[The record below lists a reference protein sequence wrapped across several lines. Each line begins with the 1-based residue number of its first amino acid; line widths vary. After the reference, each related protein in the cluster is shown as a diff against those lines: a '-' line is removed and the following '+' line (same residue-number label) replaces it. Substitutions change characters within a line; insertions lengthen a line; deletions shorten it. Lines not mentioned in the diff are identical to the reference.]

1 MKYHFVIAPNFQI
14 ADDYIAESGLPP
26 ESVIV
31 THRAILDYFIDTSL
45 IDTSPRQ
52 EIEGAILHVIEG
64 SNQKIDLSYVA
75 HIAMKYSMQV
85 NSVQLEEAPIE
96 QRIEL
101 PNLEE
106 IFNVNNCK
114 PAKPN

>member
-1 MKYHFVIAPNFQI
+1 MKYHFVVAPNFQI
-14 ADDYIAESGLPP
+14 ADDYISSSGLPP

-31 THRAILDYFIDTSL
+31 THRAILDHFIDTSH
-45 IDTSPRQ
+45 RQ
-52 EIEGAILHVIEG
+52 EIEGATIHVIEG

-101 PNLEE
+101 PNLAE

>member
-31 THRAILDYFIDTSL
+31 THRAILDHF

-52 EIEGAILHVIEG
+52 EIEGTMLHVIEG
-64 SNQKIDLSYVA
+64 SNQKIDLSYIA
-75 HIAMKYSMQV
+75 YIAMKYSMQV
-85 NSVQLEEAPIE
+85 NSVQLEEAPME
-96 QRIEL
+96 HRIEL

>member
-14 ADDYIAESGLPP
+14 ADDYIMDSGLPP

-31 THRAILDYFIDTSL
+31 THSATLDHFIDTSL
-45 IDTSPRQ
+45 RQ
-52 EIEGAILHVIEG
+52 ELEGATMHIIEG
-64 SNQKIDLSYVA
+64 SQQKIDLSYVA
-75 HIAMKYSMQV
+75 YIAMRYSMQV

>member
-1 MKYHFVIAPNFQI
+1 MKYHFVIASNFQI
-14 ADDYIAESGLPP
+14 ADDYIRDSGLPP

-31 THRAILDYFIDTSL
+31 THKATLDYFIDTSL
-45 IDTSPRQ
+45 RQ
-52 EIEGAILHVIEG
+52 ELDGATMHIIEG
-64 SNQKIDLSYVA
+64 SQQKIDLSYVA
-75 HIAMKYSMQV
+75 YIAMKYSMQV